1 MNKKKIMVG
10 TLLGIIAGIIDV
22 IPMIIMGL
30 ALDACLSA
38 FFMWIIAGFL
48 IATSDLDFYPIL
60 KGIAISFLVFVP
72 VGIMIAFA
80 EPLVLIQIIIMIVI
94 LGSFLGF
101 CIERYGS
108 ENE

>member
-1 MNKKKIMVG
+1 MNKRKIIVG
-10 TLLGIIAGIIDV
+10 ILFGLVAGIIDV

-30 ALDACLSA
+30 TLDACLSA
-38 FFMWIIAGFL
+38 FFMWIISGFL
-48 IATSDLDFYPIL
+48 ISTSDLEFYPIL
-60 KGIAISFLVFVP
+60 KGIVISALLFVP

-80 EPLVLIQIIIMIVI
+80 EPLFLIQIIITLVI

-108 ENE
+108 QKE